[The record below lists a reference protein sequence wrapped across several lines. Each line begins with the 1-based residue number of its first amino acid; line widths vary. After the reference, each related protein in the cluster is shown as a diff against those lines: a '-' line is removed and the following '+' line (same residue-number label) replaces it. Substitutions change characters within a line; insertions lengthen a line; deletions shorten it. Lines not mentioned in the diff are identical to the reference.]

1 MLGLDMPCSRP
12 DPEAEGET
20 RWTAA
25 ALRPQA
31 SRALPV
37 QLRYESTIELALLRV
52 RVRVRVGLRLGLGL
66 GLGLGLELGLGL
78 GLG

>member
-1 MLGLDMPCSRP
+1 MGLLGLGLDMPCSMP

-37 QLRYESTIELALLRV
+37 QLRYESTIELALVRV
-52 RVRVRVGLRLGLGL
+52 RVRVRVRGRGRGRAST
-66 GLGLGLELGLGL
+66 LETSIADPK
-78 GLG
+78 